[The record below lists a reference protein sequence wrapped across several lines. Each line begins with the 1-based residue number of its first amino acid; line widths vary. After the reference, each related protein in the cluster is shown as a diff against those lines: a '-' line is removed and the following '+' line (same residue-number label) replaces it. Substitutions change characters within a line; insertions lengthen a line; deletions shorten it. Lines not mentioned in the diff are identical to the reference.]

1 MKKKL
6 AAIAIAASLVLV
18 GCGSDSSSDET
29 AVDNTDVSSEAQSDL
44 IALLEENAELSTFY
58 AALESTGELIR
69 MQGSQHFTVFAP
81 TNDAFAALPEGLL
94 DKLLLPENND
104 LLVRIL
110 TYHLINTGTYGP
122 AVFTADVVPG
132 EILSL
137 EGSLL
142 AMDNANGV
150 TVNGVSVITAD
161 IEAKTCDTCRGRGVI
176 HIIDQVLIPPTV
188 DLSGL

>member
-1 MKKKL
+1 MWKKL
-6 AAIAIAASLVLV
+6 AAMAIAASLVLV
-18 GCGSDSSSDET
+18 GCGSDSSSEET
-29 AVDNTDVSSEAQSDL
+29 AVDNTEVTAEADADL
-44 IALLEENAELSTFY
+44 VALLQENPELTTFY
-58 AALESTGELIR
+58 SALESTGELIR
-69 MQGSQHFTVFAP
+69 LQGNQYFTVFAP

-110 TYHLINTGTYGP
+110 TYHLIQTGTFGP
-122 AVFTADVVPG
+122 ALFAADVIPG
-132 EILSL
+132 EIATV

-150 TVNGVSVITAD
+150 TVNGAKVITAD
-161 IEAKTCDTCRGRGVI
+161 IEGKSCETCSKGVI
-176 HIIDQVLIPPTV
+176 HIIDQVLVPPSV